1 MHCKNCGKEIEEG
14 AYVCKHCGVATNIDY
29 SKYNVEPNDNI
40 GCFPMV
46 ISFVI
51 PIVGFILYFAWKSN
65 RPKSAKTAA
74 KCAWTRII
82 INIIIGAI
90 GLISDHLY

>member
-29 SKYNVEPNDNI
+29 PKYNVEPNDNI

-46 ISFVI
+46 ISFDI
-51 PIVGFILYFAWKSN
+51 PIVGFILYFDGNQIDLRVQKLQQ
-65 RPKSAKTAA
+65 SA
-74 KCAWTRII
+74 R
-82 INIIIGAI
+82 GQE
-90 GLISDHLY
+90 